1 MEAAARWT
9 GWDRQGLDH
18 CLLRRDADG
27 LCLDGLAICGGDS
40 RAPALRYRV
49 RSDARLRTREVTFAG
64 VGGTELRLLGDG
76 AGGWHDARTGAPV
89 PALDGCLD
97 VDIAATPATNSLP
110 ILRLGLASG
119 ESAEI
124 LAAYLPLPERAEVPV
139 QPIAALQRY
148 TCLRPGRF
156 RYEAL
161 ASGFS
166 AEFAVDGDGLV
177 EDYPGAFRRVP
188 TLPPA

>member
-1 MEAAARWT
+1 MQAAVRWT

-18 CLLRRDADG
+18 CLLRRDAEG
-27 LCLDGLAICGGDS
+27 LCLEGLVVCGGDS

-49 RSDARLRTREVTFAG
+49 QTDARFRTREVTLAC
-64 VGGTELRLLGDG
+64 VGGPELRLIGDG
-76 AGGWHDARTGAPV
+76 AGDWHDGRTGAPL
-89 PALDGCLD
+89 PTLDGCLD

-110 ILRLGLASG
+110 ILRLGLGAG

-124 LAAYLPLPERAEVPV
+124 LAAYLPLPERADA
-139 QPIAALQRY
+139 PIRPSAARQRY

-161 ASGFS
+161 TSGFT
-166 AEFAVDGDGLV
+166 AEFAADGDALV
-177 EDYPGAFRRVP
+177 EDYPEAFRR
-188 TLPPA
+188 LPA